1 MGGGWGGKEAE
12 EEECSIVRRR
22 WGWVVGLKAVEEVY
36 ARDMVKVC
44 ACVCVRV
51 CVCTHTHTHTNT
63 HIYVLIFTS
72 ALIYMNIYT

>member
-1 MGGGWGGKEAE
+1 VGGGWGGKEAE

-51 CVCTHTHTHTNT
+51 CVCVCVCLYIHTHTH
-63 HIYVLIFTS
+63 IQIR
-72 ALIYMNIYT
+72 IYMY

>member
-51 CVCTHTHTHTNT
+51 CVCVCVCLYIHTHTH
-63 HIYVLIFTS
+63 IQIR
-72 ALIYMNIYT
+72 IYMY